1 MTDRSASG
9 ATNPARSAVFTI
21 VSRNYLHFALN
32 LMASVA
38 DHLPGTRRVIVVCDS
53 TDDLPALP
61 PGSAFIGINALGIE
75 HVDRMAYQYSILEL
89 NTAIK
94 PFAFAHLFA
103 SLDVDNVIYFDPDIQ
118 LFSSGSALLQ
128 RLQSAQVILTPHL
141 TAPLD
146 DERHPSDL
154 SIVQSGSYNLGFLA
168 LRRSAGT
175 QALLAWWQRKLT
187 RDCVVDIPRGLFTDQ
202 KWMDLVPGLFDGVHI
217 ERHPGWNV
225 AYWNLLHRQVTHE
238 KGDYQVNGEALFF
251 FHFSGYSSGSRS
263 ISKHQDRFNLD
274 QCSPAVQAL
283 FALYSKRLDE
293 HGRQRF
299 AALPYAFARLADGT
313 PLPDAARQLIRS
325 QIEWSDAL
333 PDFGTP
339 PGARFLIDFLT
350 APVDGRQPALS
361 RLALQ
366 IHAARADLQAA
377 FPDLLGA
384 HRQAFVDW
392 FKACAGP
399 EAGVLGALAAG
410 VGEAGVWSNPA
421 SANEADST
429 PTAAQPAGASRR
441 GFAAPYRLAYRLAWA
456 ARNVLRPLTTPALRN
471 RVRDHL
477 IRRAYPAAAVAAA
490 PAQGQS
496 SAPAAPATG
505 APQDQP
511 PFGVTVIGYVAAE
524 SGVGESARATL
535 RALACTDVPLAALDF
550 RAGNVSRM
558 AEVIDPAL
566 LSGQLHAVSLLHVNA
581 DQLPL
586 ARTLLGEGVFSVP
599 HRIGF
604 WAWELENFPE
614 QWQGAFN
621 HVDEVWVPSSFCQ
634 QAIGAASPVPVLCF
648 PHAVDIPTSLQPDRA
663 RFGLASDSVVFL
675 AMADVMS
682 SVERKNPF
690 GAVQAFAAA
699 FADGATRAELVVKIS
714 NGAREPA
721 ALKRLQDLA
730 RTCPGIHLITDVLD
744 RPALNRLLD
753 SVDCVVS
760 LHRSEGFG
768 LVLAEAMAR
777 AKVVLAT
784 GWSGNMDFMHER
796 NSLPVDFQLTTIQ
809 SDCGPY
815 RRGQRWAE
823 PVLADAIHKM
833 RLVVNDA
840 ALRGRLGQRARED
853 CLAQLA
859 PAVVGQRMAARLQ
872 ALRTRKNL

>member
-1 MTDRSASG
+1 MTDRHSPDAMQ
-9 ATNPARSAVFTI
+9 ATRSAVFTI

-32 LMASVA
+32 LMASVSA
-38 DHLPGTRRVIVVCDS
+38 HLPAAQRVIVICDS
-53 TDDLPALP
+53 TEGLPAP
-61 PGSAFIGINALGIE
+61 PAGTQFIGIDALGIE
-75 HVDRMAYQYSILEL
+75 HVDRMATQYTILEL

-94 PFAFAHLFA
+94 PFAFSHLFA
-103 SLDVDNVIYFDPDIQ
+103 SLAVDNVIYFDPDIQ
-118 LFSSGSALLQ
+118 LFSSGAALLQ
-128 RLQSAQVILTPHL
+128 CLQSAQVVLTPHL

-146 DERHPSDL
+146 DAHHPSDL

-168 LRRSAGT
+168 LRRGATST
-175 QALLAWWQRKLT
+175 SLLAWWQRKLT

-202 KWMDLVPGLFDGVHI
+202 KWMDLVPGLYDGVHV

-225 AYWNLLHRQVTHE
+225 AYWNLLHRQVTLE
-238 KGDYQVNGEALFF
+238 KGDYRVNGEALFF
-251 FHFSGYSSGSRS
+251 FHFSGYNSASRS
-263 ISKHQDRFNLD
+263 ISKHQDRYHLD
-274 QCSPAVQAL
+274 QCSPAVQQL
-283 FALYSKRLDE
+283 FAHYSQRQDQ
-293 HGRQRF
+293 HGRQVF
-299 AALPYAFARLADGT
+299 AALPYAFAQLADGT

-325 QIEWSDAL
+325 QIEWTPTL
-333 PDFGTP
+333 PNFRSRE
-339 PGARFLIDFLT
+339 GARFLIDFLT
-350 APVDGRQPALS
+350 APVDGQWPALS

-366 IHAARADLQAA
+366 IHHARADLQAA
-377 FPDLLGA
+377 FPDVLGA

-399 EAGVLGALAAG
+399 EAGVVGALAAG
-410 VGEAGVWSNPA
+410 VGDAGERPSDA
-421 SANEADST
+421 SASEAEST
-429 PTAAQPAGASRR
+429 PAAARLVSVTRPGLAG
-441 GFAAPYRLAYRLAWA
+441 PYRLAYRLAWA
-456 ARNVLRPLTTPALRN
+456 ARHVLRPLSTPGLRN

-477 IRRAYPAAAVAAA
+477 IRRAYPAAGVAAA
-490 PAQGQS
+490 PALGQ
-496 SAPAAPATG
+496 PDAPATAANA
-505 APQDQP
+505 APQTQP

-535 RALACTDVPLAALDF
+535 RALACTDVPHAALDF

-558 AEVIDPAL
+558 GEVVDPGL
-566 LSGQLHAVSLLHVNA
+566 LSGQRHAVSLLHINA
-581 DQLPL
+581 DQLSL
-586 ARTLLGEGVFSVP
+586 ARTLLGEDAFSVP

-634 QAIGAASPVPVLCF
+634 QAIGAAAPVPVLCF
-648 PHAVDIPTSLQPDRA
+648 PHAVDIPSRLQPERA

-721 ALKRLQDLA
+721 AQKQLQELA
-730 RTCPGIHLITDVLD
+730 RTCPGIHLITDYLD
-744 RPALNRLLD
+744 RPALNSLLD
-753 SVDCVVS
+753 SVDCLVS
-760 LHRSEGFG
+760 LHRAEGFG

-777 AKVVLAT
+777 GKVVLAT
-784 GWSGNMDFMHER
+784 GWSGNMDFMQPR
-796 NSLPVDFQLTTIQ
+796 NSLPVDYELTTIE

-823 PVLADAIHKM
+823 PVLADAVHKM
-833 RLVVNDA
+833 RLVASDA
-840 ALRGRLGQRARED
+840 ALRSRLGQQARAD
-853 CLAQLA
+853 CWAQLA
-859 PAVVGQRMAARLQ
+859 PVVVGQRMAARLQ
-872 ALRTRKNL
+872 VLRARKGL